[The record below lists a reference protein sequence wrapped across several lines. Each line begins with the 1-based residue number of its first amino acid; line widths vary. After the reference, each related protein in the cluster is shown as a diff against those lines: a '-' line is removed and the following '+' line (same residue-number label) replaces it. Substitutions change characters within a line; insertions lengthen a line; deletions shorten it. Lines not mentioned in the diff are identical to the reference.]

1 MMFFTIL
8 WILRMNST
16 SRGFSPC
23 PVGAMKYRHACT
35 LLSGTLESKCYE
47 QKYSEYLAN
56 LHPGDP
62 GLGLK
67 EVIELVL
74 DVLKNRRPAVGVV
87 DCIAIPGGVD
97 HSQGQLHSVL
107 LQLTVVCLHLGGVL
121 EQSQDDLP

>member
-1 MMFFTIL
+1 M
-8 WILRMNST
+8 
-16 SRGFSPC
+16 
-23 PVGAMKYRHACT
+23 
-35 LLSGTLESKCYE
+35 SKN
-47 QKYSEYLAN
+47 YSEYLAN

-67 EVIELVL
+67 EVVELVL

-87 DCIAIPGGVD
+87 DRVPVPRGVD

-121 EQSQDDLP
+121 EMTFHDVLDLIVIHLKCLSVILLLLALFCPVNISQEH

>member
-1 MMFFTIL
+1 
-8 WILRMNST
+8 
-16 SRGFSPC
+16 
-23 PVGAMKYRHACT
+23 MKYKQACT
-35 LLSGTLESKCYE
+35 LLSGTCESKGHE
-47 QKYSEYLAN
+47 HKFFRTFFAD

-87 DCIAIPGGVD
+87 DRVPVPGGVD

-107 LQLTVVCLHLGGVL
+107 LQLTVVCLHLGEVL

>member
-1 MMFFTIL
+1 MPFTIL

-35 LLSGTLESKCYE
+35 LLSGTLESKSYE
-47 QKYSEYLAN
+47 HISFSPYLTD

-87 DCIAIPGGVD
+87 DRIAIPGGVD

-107 LQLTVVCLHLGGVL
+107 LQLTVVCLYLGEVL
-121 EQSQDDLP
+121 EQSPDDLP